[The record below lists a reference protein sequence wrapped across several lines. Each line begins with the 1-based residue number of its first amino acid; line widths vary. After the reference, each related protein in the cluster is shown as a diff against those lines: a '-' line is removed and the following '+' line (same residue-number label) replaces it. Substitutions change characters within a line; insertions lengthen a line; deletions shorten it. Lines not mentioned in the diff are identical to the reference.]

1 MFGYTMYGK
10 QFIDGV
16 FFDMRTNKVTEP
28 MNRKF
33 PKRISPIVVVFV
45 SVLVSF
51 WWMGVTLHAKEIT
64 TSPSNPLE
72 NESLM
77 VDAVVLQPF
86 QVTEVPAQQTGLL
99 QSFSIQEGE
108 QVQAGQVL
116 ASLDARAVQHEL
128 RQAELEHELATLKVA
143 NEIHLRFAKK
153 ALEVAQAELAR
164 SNESIEQFAKSISKS
179 QLDVERLTVEKLLL
193 ESEQAQHE
201 LKIEH
206 FGQELK
212 HNSLEMAQLRL
223 DQHKLRAPF
232 SGIVALVRGH
242 AGEWVEVGRPVI
254 RLVAVDRL
262 RAEGFMLAERL
273 RKVDKAHQT
282 LVGRPV
288 RIRVTLSD
296 SQMVECH
303 GTLRF
308 VSPEMDPVSRQVRIW
323 AEVKND
329 QQQLRPGQRGQM
341 EVLMSDE

>member
-1 MFGYTMYGK
+1 MVCFLTCEHSK
-10 QFIDGV
+10 ATKF
-16 FFDMRTNKVTEP
+16 
-28 MNRKF
+28 MNRSFSKRNF
-33 PKRISPIVVVFV
+33 PRMVVFV
-45 SVLVSF
+45 LVCVSS
-51 WWMGVTLHAKEIT
+51 WWMGVTLHAKEIS

-72 NESLM
+72 NKPLV

-86 QVTEVPAQQTGLL
+86 QVAEVPAQRTGLL
-99 QSFSIQEGE
+99 QGFSIQEGE

-116 ASLDARAVQHEL
+116 ASLDARAARHEL

-143 NEIHLRFAKK
+143 NEVHLRFAKK
-153 ALEVAQAELAR
+153 ALEVAQAELSR

-212 HNSLEMAQLRL
+212 QNSLEMAQLRL

-232 SGIVALVRGH
+232 AGTVALLRGH
-242 AGEWVEVGRPVI
+242 VGEWVEVGRPVI

-273 RKVDKAHQT
+273 RKVDKAQHS

-288 RIRVTLSD
+288 RIQVTLSD
-296 SQMVECH
+296 SQMIECH

-341 EVLMSDE
+341 EIMSNSVVQ